1 MQRDLVER
9 AQRGDREAFGVLAA
23 ASIGQL
29 YNLAQLMLA
38 DADLASDA
46 VQEALIAAWR
56 DLRSLRDPDS
66 FRAWLDRVLVR
77 CVYRAAGRER
87 RQVALRQ
94 ILPAV
99 EDSAPDPARTLETR
113 DAIHRAFRGLSAEH
127 RAVLVAHHYLELSD
141 DEAARML
148 DIPTG
153 TYKSRLHRA
162 TAAMR
167 ARARRRRSPQRA
179 PFRRSDPMTTPRDL
193 DRDFRILLRRAG
205 RRPGPGRAPRHR
217 PGRRRVDPAA
227 AAPARRRPV
236 AAAAVGEPSG
246 ARPEGRRG
254 GDRPPAADRACDG
267 AGDDRLVAQARTSVR
282 SREAGPHRLR
292 RERRP
297 VRVEPRRLRAG
308 PADLGARVRDPRRL
322 LPGRDADRLR
332 VGAAGLLVR
341 RVRDAGRR
349 AARES
354 G

>member
-1 MQRDLVER
+1 MVSSTSQIVAGNVSSKLSWNVSTCAAAALPTEMAAKNAAETGAHQSSHGVSSSSQAPER
-9 AQRGDREAFGVLAA
+9 PIGDRDGDGKPDGFVLWRCRPIGTTWRSIRSTDALASIRARKMERKRHSRPLSCGAAGRRQFRACSGIWWSGHNGATGRPSGVLAA
-23 ASIGQL
+23 ASIDQL

-94 ILPAV
+94 ILPTI
-99 EDSAPDPARTLETR
+99 EDSAPDPAWTLEMR

-148 DIPTG
+148 DIPAG

-167 ARARRRRSPQRA
+167 AE
-179 PFRRSDPMTTPRDL
+179 L
-193 DRDFRILLRRAG
+193 D
-205 RRPGPGRAPRHR
+205 
-217 PGRRRVDPAA
+217 
-227 AAPARRRPV
+227 
-236 AAAAVGEPSG
+236 
-246 ARPEGRRG
+246 
-254 GDRPPAADRACDG
+254 AD
-267 AGDDRLVAQARTSVR
+267 VR
-282 SREAGPHRLR
+282 SSERLSAGVIR
-292 RERRP
+292 
-297 VRVEPRRLRAG
+297 
-308 PADLGARVRDPRRL
+308 
-322 LPGRDADRLR
+322 
-332 VGAAGLLVR
+332 
-341 RVRDAGRR
+341 
-349 AARES
+349 
-354 G
+354 